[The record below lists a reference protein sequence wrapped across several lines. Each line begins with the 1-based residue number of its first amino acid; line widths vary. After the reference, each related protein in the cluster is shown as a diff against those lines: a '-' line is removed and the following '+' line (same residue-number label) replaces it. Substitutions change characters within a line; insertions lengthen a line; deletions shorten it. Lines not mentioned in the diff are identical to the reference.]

1 MKSFVHAIILLAF
14 AVGSPR
20 VQAQPYIT
28 GSVAQ
33 KSPAVVG
40 EVERAGGQIHLVLT
54 NPTDA
59 SAFQGSAS
67 VTIGS
72 STGEAIRLTIALA
85 PGETRRF
92 PITASAASSDQYS
105 LTVYNQTGALVL
117 HKIAQICR

>member
-1 MKSFVHAIILLAF
+1 MKSFTYAIILLAF
-14 AVGSPR
+14 AAVPPL
-20 VQAQPYIT
+20 VQAQPSIT
-28 GSVAQ
+28 GSAAQ

-59 SAFQGSAS
+59 RAFQGSAS

-72 STGEAIRLTIALA
+72 PAGEAIRLTIALA

-92 PITASAASSDQYS
+92 PIEASTA
-105 LTVYNQTGALVL
+105 
-117 HKIAQICR
+117 